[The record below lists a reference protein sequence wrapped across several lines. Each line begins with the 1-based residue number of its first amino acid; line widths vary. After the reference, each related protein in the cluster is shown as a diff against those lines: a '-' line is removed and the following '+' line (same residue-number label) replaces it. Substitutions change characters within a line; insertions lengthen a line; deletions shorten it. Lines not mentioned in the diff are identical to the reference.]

1 MENILILKKVAAVAG
16 FANIP
21 AAMDG
26 IVAGDLIAVGDDKKL
41 LGSGSLAADLVGVR
55 YVQFFTKLINGG
67 TNQIRSSVPID
78 REAILRYNYQT
89 AKDAVLG
96 VATLGGITAPL
107 ALVIPSTGNTGL
119 VLRNMSYNH
128 TIASERVSS
137 SFTKKASETA
147 EVFVDRVVAELNA
160 QQALLAVPFVTVA
173 KVVSGAN
180 LGITFTNTNSNVD
193 FSLSINGFL
202 EGSAYSITT
211 QPVAPIGA
219 GADIVNLE
227 KDFSRHR
234 GYQGYAELGDLW
246 YTQPLAA
253 SASLKYHV
261 ATLKW
266 NGIAETPTSSF
277 IAATNH
283 LQFAVDTTLDNGAIT
298 VDAFLKIIANVA
310 TTTPI
315 ETDTEA
321 TDNA

>member
-1 MENILILKKVAAVAG
+1 MENILILKKVATVVG
-16 FANIP
+16 YANIP

-26 IVAGDLIAVGDDKKL
+26 IAIGDLIAVGDDKKL
-41 LGSGSLAADLVGVR
+41 LGSASVAADLVGVR
-55 YVQFFTKLINGG
+55 FIQFFTKLS
-67 TNQIRSSVPID
+67 TNTIRSSVPVD
-78 REAILRYNYQT
+78 RECITRYNYQT
-89 AKDAVLG
+89 AKDAVLQ
-96 VATLGGITAPL
+96 VATLGGVTAPL
-107 ALVIPSTGNTGL
+107 GLVIPTTGETGL

-128 TIASERVSS
+128 TIAAERVSS

-147 EVFVDRVVAELNA
+147 EAFVDRVVAELNA
-160 QQALLAVPFVTVA
+160 QQALLFKPFVTAA
-173 KVVSGAN
+173 KVVTGAN
-180 LGITFTNTNSNVD
+180 LGITFTNTYSDVD

-219 GADIVNLE
+219 GVDILNME

-246 YTQPLAA
+246 YTQPTETLTTR
-253 SASLKYHV
+253 KYNV

-266 NGIAETPTSSF
+266 DGIAETPSTSF
-277 IAATNH
+277 KAATNH
-283 LQFAVDTTLDNGAIT
+283 LQFAVDTTLDNGTIT
-298 VDAFLKIIANVA
+298 VDAFLRIVANVA